1 MKKINYVGLSLA
13 VLGVLGGLT
22 GEVVSA
28 AEVVDQTKETPTT
41 VIIKDNDEGVDPLD
55 PTDPSQKLLNL
66 TKVPT
71 KYNFETT
78 VKQSNY
84 SIDGTVTDGE
94 INVFNDRISR
104 EWSVKATVKD
114 NKLSVNSENLDV
126 TSFAINEKELVGSGA
141 AGIVAKAEANKTA
154 ENNTGTISTAV
165 NKVSIGFSD
174 PDSVIKTGDT
184 LSGTISYQ
192 LYNTATAQ

>member
-28 AEVVDQTKETPTT
+28 AEVEDQTKETPTT

-114 NKLSVNSENLDV
+114 NKLSVNSENLAV

-141 AGIVAKAEANKTA
+141 AGIVAKAETNKTA